1 MSWFT
6 FDESIL
12 EERNV
17 LHIDP
22 RKFRVAEN
30 GSLFVSDA
38 RYIDEKTYMCVS
50 DSPGLKANATASL
63 DVYGELNLCSF
74 FWSLS
79 MENNFLYENR
89 ITLNLLLPINGEKIQ
104 NNL

>member
-1 MSWFT
+1 MIHGEETRFDCVSRGIPQPTVSWFT

-74 FWSLS
+74 F
-79 MENNFLYENR
+79 
-89 ITLNLLLPINGEKIQ
+89 
-104 NNL
+104 